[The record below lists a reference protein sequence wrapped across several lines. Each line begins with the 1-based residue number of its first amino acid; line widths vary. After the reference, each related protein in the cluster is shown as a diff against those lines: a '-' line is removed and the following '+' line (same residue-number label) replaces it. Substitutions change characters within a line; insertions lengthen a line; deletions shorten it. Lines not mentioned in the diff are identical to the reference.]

1 MVDAGIIA
9 PIRYSSWMSNLVV
22 VRKKSG
28 DIRLCV
34 DFRNLNQL
42 SLKDN
47 YPLPNMEHLLQ
58 RVTGAR
64 MMSMLD
70 GFSGYNQV
78 LVRKEDRLKTAFTT
92 PWGTFMYL
100 RMPFGLMNVGSTFQR
115 AMDFSFRDLIG
126 KIIEIYQDDL
136 TVVSKER
143 NAHVSCLRKIFEHC
157 RKYGISLNPK
167 KSIFGIDKGK
177 LLGHVV
183 SKEGI
188 SIDPRRVESIKNIP
202 VPQLTRSPY
211 NHSLVRSTL

>member
-1 MVDAGIIA
+1 MVDVGIIV

-58 RVTGAR
+58 RVTGAG

-78 LVRKEDRLKTAFTT
+78 LLKREDQLKTTFTT
-92 PWGTFMYL
+92 P
-100 RMPFGLMNVGSTFQR
+100 
-115 AMDFSFRDLIG
+115 
-126 KIIEIYQDDL
+126 
-136 TVVSKER
+136 
-143 NAHVSCLRKIFEHC
+143 
-157 RKYGISLNPK
+157 YGISLNPK
-167 KSIFGIDKGK
+167 KSIFGICN
-177 LLGHVV
+177 
-183 SKEGI
+183 E
-188 SIDPRRVESIKNIP
+188 
-202 VPQLTRSPY
+202 
-211 NHSLVRSTL
+211 